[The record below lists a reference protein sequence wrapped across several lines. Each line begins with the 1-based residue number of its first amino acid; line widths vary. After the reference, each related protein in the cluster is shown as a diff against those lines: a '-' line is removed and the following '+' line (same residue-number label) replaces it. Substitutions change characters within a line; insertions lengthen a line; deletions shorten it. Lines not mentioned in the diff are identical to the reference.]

1 VPFLALA
8 LHNAKNGEPVNSQ
21 KTKKGGIPLEQRL
34 RFFSMAFDGG
44 TVKASLNQ
52 FKAPF
57 ADSLDGGREG
67 DQGGV

>member
-1 VPFLALA
+1 
-8 LHNAKNGEPVNSQ
+8 
-21 KTKKGGIPLEQRL
+21 
-34 RFFSMAFDGG
+34 MAFDGG